1 MRHIILGPSTV
12 PLVIWA
18 GSLRAAH
25 TTIRLDTPLTLGSVF
40 DMAINICRLIGL
52 AGLLERK
59 SEYLCS
65 STNELSHVYAL

>member
-25 TTIRLDTPLTLGSVF
+25 TTIRLDTPLTLGFVF
-40 DMAINICRLIGL
+40 DMAINICRFIGL

-65 STNELSHVYAL
+65 STNELSHVYAS

>member
-18 GSLRAAH
+18 GSLHIANH
-25 TTIRLDTPLTLGSVF
+25 HPIRHPAYPCYAF

-52 AGLLERK
+52 AILLERE
-59 SEYLCS
+59 SEYLRS
-65 STNELSHVYAL
+65 STNELSHVYAY